1 VPPDSPK
8 LQSNDAVETAISQV
22 LTAEV
27 EARDA
32 VAHARGEAAAIA
44 EQARETARRLG
55 LRADGRIHAV
65 RAAFDAKTT
74 AAVAALEAQAAALNT
89 IHDLT
94 PAEISTVER
103 AVAAL
108 AGAMT
113 GGSS

>member
-1 VPPDSPK
+1 
-8 LQSNDAVETAISQV
+8 
-22 LTAEV
+22 
-27 EARDA
+27 
-32 VAHARGEAAAIA
+32 
-44 EQARETARRLG
+44 
-55 LRADGRIHAV
+55 V